1 MKKKKSNNQFE
12 IEILSKNYIES
23 KRKLKE
29 HDSNLASYSTNRIR
43 AYKRIVTHIE
53 DVAKLLP
60 EKERIIIENEVIH
73 GKKGSWYLEFFS
85 ASSYYRH
92 RNAAYSDFLNCL

>member
-1 MKKKKSNNQFE
+1 MKIKKTDNRFE

-29 HDSNLASYSTNRIR
+29 HDGNIARYSNNKVR

-60 EKERIIIENEVIH
+60 EKHRIIIENEVIL
-73 GKKGSWYLEFFS
+73 GKKGTWYLEFFS

-92 RNAAYSDFLNCL
+92 RKGAYNDFLSCL